1 MGSKRLDQVKLG
13 LVLVNQRLN
22 DTAIF
27 MPSSR
32 RAIFA
37 ELSESLKVVRNMVR
51 FSLGLRRGRCLLQTR
66 GHVRAV
72 NFLREL

>member
-1 MGSKRLDQVKLG
+1 MLLSSKRLDQVKLG

-22 DTAIF
+22 DTSVF

-37 ELSESLKVVRNMVR
+37 ELSESLKVVRNVVS
-51 FSLGLRRGRCLLQTR
+51 FSFGLRRGRCLLQTR
-66 GHVRAV
+66 GHV
-72 NFLREL
+72 